1 LNRVTVFV
9 QEWNLLP
16 PEAKKDVKRENILKK
31 IVLMIDHENI
41 KIRFRVIRTCLSVY
55 KNLGFSNYLFDTTQ
69 SNQDD
74 IMNTSFYKGDVSMIV
89 PDEKEEDEF
98 PENLDNILK
107 KLALISKDSV
117 NDMLFLEEGL
127 IPLLLEVLTAANQS
141 EDELPYGLVGYV
153 LMIIK
158 NISGNEQIRKKMLE
172 VKNCMVF
179 SNLLD
184 VINQGSRA
192 NKK

>member
-1 LNRVTVFV
+1 
-9 QEWNLLP
+9 
-16 PEAKKDVKRENILKK
+16 
-31 IVLMIDHENI
+31 M
-41 KIRFRVIRTCLSVY
+41 Y
-55 KNLGFSNYLFDTTQ
+55 KNLGFSQYLFDSSQ
-69 SNQDD
+69 SKDD
-74 IMNTSFYKGDVSMIV
+74 DVMNTSFYKGDVSMII
-89 PDEKEEDEF
+89 PGEKDEDEF

-107 KLALISKDSV
+107 KLALMSRETV

-127 IPLLLEVLTAANQS
+127 IPLLLEILTAANQS
-141 EDELPYGLVGYV
+141 DEEIPYGLVGYV

-172 VKNCMVF
+172 TKNCMVF

-184 VINQGSRA
+184 LINQGSRA